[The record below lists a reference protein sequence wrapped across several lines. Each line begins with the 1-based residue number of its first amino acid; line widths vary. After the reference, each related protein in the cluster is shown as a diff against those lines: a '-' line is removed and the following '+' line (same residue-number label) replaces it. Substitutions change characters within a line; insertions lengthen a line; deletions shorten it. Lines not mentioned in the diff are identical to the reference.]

1 MTFTVSGEILT
12 QAGDDGNTTATDL
25 TTRGLDGLFG
35 TTFQNVTESF
45 TATAGQTE
53 FTVTGTRATGVT
65 VAGASVPFTQRI
77 IANGLRIEI
86 AAATAGQEVVVTF
99 NIVDRHFDGNVA
111 VYTLAPG
118 LRFDVTGT
126 LTINPEIE
134 RLIVDDPVGLQVLS
148 SGRLNLGKELT
159 KSGFTRNSKGV
170 AVYFSNAPAV
180 WFGLGG
186 GGPGSTNA
194 SRLGL
199 GTNFRILTGGE
210 LFWRG
215 AEVRGTVSLGCTAG
229 SSVRI
234 IDGTMT
240 VFDAPSGTTDP
251 RTGSNVTT
259 GNGLFE
265 NGGNIPAVSRGFITW
280 INTTDIAVDGLT
292 VCNGGEIGFV
302 LEPSGTNTLDTT
314 AQNGIRGYSPVNTAI
329 GTFPN
334 RTDTQSFTD
343 SSIGG
348 NGNIIDVTIQS
359 EESIEVGNGART
371 NPTVTT
377 ITNERAGTNLVING
391 GEGGTNPEPRNFGTV
406 VVTRNFNIDASSL
419 ANASAE
425 INGGRYFIRD
435 TDNGF
440 RTNLNGRDDTDD
452 YVYSGVLTAN
462 SIATDAQV
470 LLGAVKL
477 SSSPPKR
484 RSQFTPVN
492 LPSAGNIYA
501 IDLRGKAVA
510 PATAAVIG
518 DDLFDAHYWHTDYQ
532 YFVQEVDLSDGTVGT
547 FEMTAN
553 LATDLNYQTADFAVA
568 GEISTLDELY
578 KAEKLRKV
586 ATATDVEEPSI
597 GSLYTVASDSN
608 IDIGALPL
616 TINQTATERY
626 EATHSGMTAGAI
638 MTASFNTG
646 GVTRV
651 GGSNAT
657 LSNEATSGQ
666 PVGDGEVVLTS
677 SFSSLFSYTFFH
689 YTGNDWS
696 GINGIYLD
704 VDSPGASGIANTT
717 NPILVY
723 VDSNNYALYVPGVG
737 TAGDGTVISRQLG
750 AIALNSD
757 GEMITAGSPPGD
769 GVAVTVVYG
778 PQAMLY
784 QEGMTIPAGLE
795 IGSTAFT
802 AGSIFTGLVT
812 TNTVNQ
818 GGLAVDYDLT
828 AGTITGLPTSGEIIT
843 ENGAITGGVAL
854 AAGSYTINGDAS
866 GAVFTRSGSTGTVT
880 LTFGSSAVR
889 PASIT
894 DPNVEAPFILRVDS
908 RTDANGRLSVYRN
921 GVLLNPSDV
930 NPATYSATGTSAG
943 TDDFVIVYTAPG
955 RTDFRLAV
963 DNLSTDRTE
972 PVTTEANPFPALPTD
987 ANAPAPNDL
996 IGPSAATFTANPDP
1010 LRPNTGI
1017 ITIINDNE
1025 WKRSAAFTNF
1035 AIQRLVK
1042 GSEVYNNIV
1051 RVSTLVNGVTSLG
1064 GNSTAQVNGTIVTF
1078 VSTSPKSIGFV
1089 QQDGSDPLFTLTE
1102 GRFFT
1107 PGSSRGAAG
1116 VWSYDRTAGVAPTGT
1131 FTYNASSNVLNISDI
1146 DSGGTNRSSTLAS
1159 SNIRNGD
1166 YMIINDS
1173 SNDLVTQAVVASDTD
1188 DSGNVQHRFVFN
1200 SQLENVSSFSHGDS
1214 YSIEFFDTMPT
1225 NIDVGVTILGLAG
1238 FDPGVTGSQIAGAVT
1253 SITADIGT
1261 TVDAE
1266 LRRGAI
1272 TNVGRPPLA

>member
-1 MTFTVSGEILT
+1 MTFSVSGTVLT

-25 TTRGLDGLFG
+25 ATRGLDGLLG
-35 TTFQNVTESF
+35 TDFQNTTQSF

-53 FTVTGTRATGVT
+53 FTVVGVRATGVT
-65 VAGASVPFTQRI
+65 VAGAAVPFTQRI

-86 AAATAGQEVVVTF
+86 AAATAGQDVVVTF
-99 NIVDRHFDGNVA
+99 NVVDRHFDSNVA

-118 LRFDVTGT
+118 LRLDVTGT

-134 RLIVDDPVGLQVLS
+134 RLIVDDPQGLIVTS
-148 SGRLNLGKELT
+148 TGRLNLGKELT
-159 KSGFTRNSKGV
+159 KSGLTRNSKGV
-170 AVYFSNAPAV
+170 AVYFSNVPDV
-180 WFGLGG
+180 WFGLGPASG
-186 GGPGSTNA
+186 GNTNA
-194 SRLGL
+194 GRLGL
-199 GTNFRILTGGE
+199 GTNFRILSGGE

-215 AEVRGTVSLGCTAG
+215 AEVRGTVSLGAVAG

-234 IDGTMT
+234 IDGIMT
-240 VFDAPSGTTDP
+240 VFDAFEGTIDP
-251 RTGSNVTT
+251 RTGVAVTT
-259 GNGLFE
+259 GAGLFE
-265 NGGNIPAVSRGFITW
+265 NGGNRPLPGRGFITW
-280 INTTDIAVDGLT
+280 FNTLDLAVDGFT
-292 VCNGGEIGFV
+292 VCNGGEIAFV
-302 LEPSGTNTLDTT
+302 LEPTGTNTLDTT

-329 GTFPN
+329 GALPN

-359 EESIEVGNGART
+359 EGDIPAGGGRSV
-371 NPTVTT
+371 PTVTT
-377 ITNERAGTNLVING
+377 ITNERAGTNLIIDG
-391 GEGGTNPEPRNFGTV
+391 GEGGTIPQARNYGTV
-406 VVTRNFNIDASSL
+406 LVTRNFNIAASSL
-419 ANASAE
+419 ADSTAE

-435 TDNGF
+435 NDNGF
-440 RTNLNGRDDTDD
+440 RTNLNSRDDTED

-462 SIATDAQV
+462 SITTDAQV

-477 SSSPPKR
+477 TGSNR
-484 RSQFTPVN
+484 RSQFTPPN
-492 LPSAGNIYA
+492 LPTAGNIYS
-501 IDLRGKAVA
+501 IDLRGKTNTV
-510 PATAAVIG
+510 G

-532 YFVQEVDLSDGTVGT
+532 YFTQEVDLSDDTVGT

-553 LATDLNYQTADFAVA
+553 LATDLNYQIADFAVA

-578 KAEKLRKV
+578 KAEKLRKI

-597 GSLYTVASDSN
+597 GSLYTVASDAN
-608 IDIGALPL
+608 LDIGALPL

-626 EATHSGMTAGAI
+626 EATHSGMTSGAI

-657 LSNEATSGQ
+657 LTNEGTQGQ
-666 PVGDGEVVLTS
+666 GVEDGEVVLTTG
-677 SFSSLFSYTFFH
+677 FSSLFTYQLFTNL
-689 YTGNDWS
+689 GNDWEN
-696 GINGIYLD
+696 IRAIYLD
-704 VDSPGASGIANTT
+704 IDSPGASGIANTT

-737 TAGDGTVISRQLG
+737 TAGNGTIISRQLG
-750 AIALNSD
+750 AIALDSNGD
-757 GEMITAGSPPGD
+757 MITAGSPPGD
-769 GVAVTVVYG
+769 EVEVTVVYG

-818 GGLAVDYDLT
+818 GGLAVDYALS
-828 AGTITGLPTSGEIIT
+828 AGTIEGLPTSGEIIT

-854 AAGSYTINGDAS
+854 AAGTYQINGDAS
-866 GAVFTRSGSTGTVT
+866 GAVFTRSGTTGTVT

-894 DPNVEAPFILRVDS
+894 DPNVEAPFILTVDS
-908 RTDANGRLSVYRN
+908 RTDTNGRLSVYRN

-1064 GNSTAQVNGTIVTF
+1064 SNSTAQVNGTIVTF

-1089 QQDGSDPLFTLTE
+1089 QQDGSDPLFELTE

-1131 FTYNASSNVLNISDI
+1131 FTYNGSSNVLNISDI
-1146 DSGGTNRSSTLAS
+1146 DSGGTNRSGTLAS

-1173 SNDLVTQAVVASDTD
+1173 SNALVTQAVVASDTD
-1188 DSGNVQHRFVFN
+1188 DAGNVQHRFVFN
-1200 SQLENVSSFSHGDS
+1200 SQLENVTSFTHGDS

-1225 NIDVGVTILGLAG
+1225 NIEVGVTILGLAG
-1238 FDPGVTGSQIAGAVT
+1238 FDPGVTGSQIAGAVGA
-1253 SITADIGT
+1253 ITADIGT

>member
-1 MTFTVSGEILT
+1 MTFSVTGTVLT
-12 QAGDDGNTTATDL
+12 QVNDDGNTTATDL

-35 TTFQNVTESF
+35 TAFQNTTQSF

-53 FTVTGTRATGVT
+53 FTVVGTRASGVT
-65 VAGASVPFTQRI
+65 VAGVAVPFTQRI

-86 AAATAGQEVVVTF
+86 AAASAGQDVIVTF
-99 NIVDRHFDGNVA
+99 NVVDRHFDGNVA

-134 RLIVDDPVGLQVLS
+134 RLIIDDPVGLQVTS
-148 SGRLNLGKELT
+148 AGRLNLGKELT
-159 KSGFTRNSKGV
+159 KGGFTRNSKGV

-199 GTNFRILTGGE
+199 GTNFRVLSGGE

-215 AEVRGTVSLGCTAG
+215 AEIRGTVSMGCIDG

-240 VFDAPSGTTDP
+240 VFDAPAGTTDP
-251 RTGSNVTT
+251 RTGNNVTT

-265 NGGNIPAVSRGFITW
+265 NGGSIPAVSRGFITW
-280 INTTDIAVDGLT
+280 FNTADIAIDGFT
-292 VCNGGEIGFV
+292 VCNGGEIAFV
-302 LEPSGTNTLDTT
+302 LTPTGTNTLDTT

-334 RTDTQSFTD
+334 RTDLQTFSD

-348 NGNIIDVTIQS
+348 NGNLIDVTIQS
-359 EESIEVGNGART
+359 ERNIEDGGGQRT
-371 NPTVTT
+371 VPTVTT
-377 ITNERAGTNLVING
+377 LTNERAGTNLIIDG
-391 GEGGTNPEPRNFGTV
+391 GEGGTAVQPRNYGTV
-406 VVTRNFNIDASSL
+406 LVTRNFNIAASSL
-419 ANASAE
+419 ANSAAE
-425 INGGRYFIRD
+425 INGGRYYIKD

-440 RTNLNGRDDTDD
+440 RTNINGRDDTED
-452 YVYSGVLTAN
+452 YTYSGFLTN
-462 SIATDAQV
+462 NVVATDANI

-477 SSSPPKR
+477 PSSPPSR
-484 RSQFTPVN
+484 RSQFTPAN
-492 LPSAGNIYA
+492 LPTAGNIYA

-518 DDLFDAHYWHTDYQ
+518 GDIFDAHYWHTDYQ
-532 YFVQEVDLSDGTVGT
+532 YFVQEIDLSDGTVGT

-553 LATDLNYQTADFAVA
+553 LATDLNYQIADFAVA

-578 KAEKLRKV
+578 KAEKMRKV
-586 ATATDVEEPSI
+586 ATATDVAEPSI

-657 LSNEATSGQ
+657 LTNEANDAT
-666 PVGDGEVVLTS
+666 GDGEVGLATS
-677 SFSSLFSYTFFH
+677 FASLSTYRFLLN
-689 YTGNDWS
+689 TGNDWS
-696 GINGIYLD
+696 RLAGVYLD

-717 NPILVY
+717 NPILLY
-723 VDSNNYALYVPGVG
+723 VDSNNYALFVPGVG
-737 TAGDGTVISRQLG
+737 TAGNGTIISRQLG

-757 GEMITAGSPPGD
+757 GDMIMAGSPPGD
-769 GVAVTVVYG
+769 GVEVTVIYG

-795 IGSTAFT
+795 IGSTALS
-802 AGSIFTGLVT
+802 AGSVFTGLVT
-812 TNTVNQ
+812 TNIVNQ

-854 AAGSYTINGDAS
+854 AAGTYLINGDAS

-880 LTFGSSAVR
+880 LTFGTSAVR

-894 DPNVEAPFILRVDS
+894 DPNVEAPFALTINS
-908 RTDANGRLSVYRN
+908 RTDTNGRLSVYRN
-921 GVLLNPSDV
+921 NSLINASDT
-930 NPATYSATGTSAG
+930 NPATYNTTGTSAG
-943 TDDFVIVYTAPG
+943 TDNFVIVYTAPG
-955 RTDFRLAV
+955 RRDFRMPIS
-963 DNLSTDRTE
+963 NLSADMDVDVITE
-972 PVTTEANPFPALPTD
+972 SNPFPPLPIGS
-987 ANAPAPNDL
+987 NAIPRDDVVGRNV
-996 IGPSAATFTANPDP
+996 ATFTAGTTPG
-1010 LRPNTGI
+1010 TGI
-1017 ITIINDNE
+1017 ITILDGRE
-1025 WKRSAAFTNF
+1025 WNGSATVTNYGV
-1035 AIQRLVK
+1035 QNLTK
-1042 GSEVYNNIV
+1042 GSEVYNNMI
-1051 RVSTLVNGVTSLG
+1051 RVSGETDIVESAGVNSFSQV
-1064 GNSTAQVNGTIVTF
+1064 NSTLIQF
-1078 VSTSPKSIGFV
+1078 VSPSPQTVGYVEPVPAMSSLATSV
-1089 QQDGSDPLFTLTE
+1089 T

-1107 PGSSRGAAG
+1107 PNLTASRGTAG
-1116 VWSYDRTAGVAPTGT
+1116 VWNYDRTGANAPVGT
-1131 FTYNASSNVLNISDI
+1131 FTYNASLNVINIARVDA
-1146 DSGGTNRSSTLAS
+1146 DGVNRRSYLLST
-1159 SNIRNGD
+1159 NIRNGD
-1166 YMIINDS
+1166 YMLIRNDDT
-1173 SNDLVTQAVVASDTD
+1173 NMTLFTQAVVASDTD
-1188 DSGNVQHRFVFN
+1188 DDTNVQHRFVFN
-1200 SQLENVSSFSHGDS
+1200 DTLANVAQLAHGNR
-1214 YSIEFFDTMPT
+1214 YSIHFFDSTSSTIP
-1225 NIDVGVTILGLAG
+1225 VGVTFGELDA
-1238 FDPGVTGSQIAGAVT
+1238 FDPGVTASQISGAVT
-1253 SITADIGT
+1253 DITADIGT